1 MKDILTRDQVTAGR
15 VRCDGTDL
23 HLNDTLDL
31 YEVAA
36 QPING
41 QLTDNAANLI

>member
-1 MKDILTRDQVTAGR
+1 MKDKLDQVTAGR

-23 HLNDTLDL
+23 HLNDTLVL

-36 QPING
+36 QPIGG